1 MRHDTRKEILDTA
14 KMLFNEHGYNNV
26 STRDI
31 AGALGISKGNLT
43 YYFKKKEE
51 IIEAIIAENSPT
63 RMTEA
68 PRTLT
73 ELNAFFEDIQKTV
86 QENAF
91 YFWHHAQLAQISPTI
106 KKMQSDA
113 FSDNMTLLTQ
123 SFHSLK
129 SKNILREE
137 RYQGEYSRL
146 IDTLLLASIYWTPF
160 CTLKVAQ
167 ADKFVEQAW
176 SIIYPLLTNRGVE
189 DLMKICGIF
198 ESNPQ

>member
-14 KMLFNEHGYNNV
+14 KSLFNEHGYNNI

-51 IIEAIIAENSPT
+51 IIEAIIAENPHT

-73 ELNAFFEDIQKTV
+73 ELNIFFEDIQKTV

-106 KKMQSDA
+106 KKMQMDT
-113 FSDNMTLLTQ
+113 FKDNMTILTQ
-123 SFHSLK
+123 SLHSLQ
-129 SKNILREE
+129 SSDILREE

-146 IDTLLLASIYWTPF
+146 VNTLLLASIYWTPF
-160 CTLKVAQ
+160 CTLKDTQ

-176 SIIYPLLTNRGVE
+176 SIVYPFLTNTGVE
-189 DLMKICGIF
+189 NLAKIC
-198 ESNPQ
+198 SMVDRR